1 MATIVLRSIK
11 NAPLTNTEVDTNFTN
26 LNTELGQKL
35 VAGDA
40 TSTNTASKLVQRDAS
55 GNFSAGTI
63 TATLT
68 GDVTGNVTGNVT
80 GSSGSCT
87 GNAATATNANS
98 ANAKWTSAAVAGSTT
113 SGGVV
118 SAEFRNNGG
127 TGDANVAAIAFH
139 CTGSYAIH
147 MHLRADGYFGLGGW
161 SRGAWSWYSDPS
173 GNMVAAGNVTAY
185 SDEKLKKNWRSLPI
199 DFISELANVKHGIY
213 DRIDEDITQ
222 VGVSAQSLQKVMPE
236 AVVMGLNDTLTV
248 SYGNAALVSA
258 VELAKRV
265 VEQDAKIARLEQL
278 VAKLIEG

>member
-1 MATIVLRSIK
+1 
-11 NAPLTNTEVDTNFTN
+11 
-26 LNTELGQKL
+26 
-35 VAGDA
+35 
-40 TSTNTASKLVQRDAS
+40 
-55 GNFSAGTI
+55 
-63 TATLT
+63 
-68 GDVTGNVTGNVT
+68 
-80 GSSGSCT
+80 
-87 GNAATATNANS
+87 
-98 ANAKWTSAAVAGSTT
+98 
-113 SGGVV
+113 
-118 SAEFRNNGG
+118 
-127 TGDANVAAIAFH
+127 
-139 CTGSYAIH
+139 
-147 MHLRADGYFGLGGW
+147 
-161 SRGAWSWYSDPS
+161 
-173 GNMVAAGNVTAY
+173 MVAAGNVTAY